1 MSRMVGQPHA
11 IAALV
16 QGNSKGSNR
25 WNEAQRQNARKLQKE
40 KQL

>member
-16 QGNSKGSNR
+16 KGNKGSSR

-40 KQL
+40 KQS